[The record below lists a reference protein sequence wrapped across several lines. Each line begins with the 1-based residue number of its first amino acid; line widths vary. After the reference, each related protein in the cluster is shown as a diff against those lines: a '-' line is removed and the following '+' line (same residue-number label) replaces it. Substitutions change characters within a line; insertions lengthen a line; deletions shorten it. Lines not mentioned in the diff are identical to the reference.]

1 MKITFQNQTVTDT
14 ENRTESIQTEKN
26 TWGRDK
32 IQRNKKSVNANTFG
46 AVYESGQIPMPVGN
60 EENNK
65 GKSLIELQQDAGNTN
80 VALQQD
86 YMTLLSH
93 TMSQEDYAKACE
105 DGFDPRELDQDTA
118 VTIVDRIK
126 AELVRSGQ
134 NIAGYTDDIDLDT
147 LAAAVGSDT
156 LAQSIEEQFRATDI
170 PLTPENVDELK
181 TAWELASS
189 LQQPQEGE
197 VGYLVDNGLEPEIWN
212 LYVAENS
219 GAKVQQN
226 TVPQELQDQ
235 MDKVITDAGL
245 PVNDE
250 NRQKAQWLV
259 GAGLPLTTDTL
270 QQLAELDTIDYPVS
284 EDAFAQAA
292 ASALAEGK
300 SPVHANLARQENIYE
315 KATEMVQDWFSDAK
329 WDVTAENLA
338 ARKQLEEIRLRMT
351 AEVNVKLLQ
360 SDFSIDTAPMEQL
373 IEALRRAEAEVADKY
388 FPNDADAVAKYE
400 TYTQTVQ
407 VTNELPGLPVS
418 VLGPYSLKQ
427 KVSQE
432 TVAEFHSEGK
442 ALQTAY
448 TEANERYETLMTA
461 PRRDLGDS
469 IRKAF
474 SNVDDIL
481 TDMSLD
487 KTPENQRSVRILA
500 YNRMEITAENIERV
514 KEADKQVTAVIEKLT
529 PKNVLQMI
537 RDGVNPL
544 EKTFGELESYFAENP
559 QSYEE
564 EAEDYSRFLY
574 QLEQKKDIT
583 ENERKAYIGIYR
595 MVHQIEREDG
605 AAVGAVVNTGAELQ
619 FSTLLAAARSRR
631 TSHMDWKVSDDTGLT
646 QEVRL
651 SENNIS
657 EQISVGMAK
666 EILTDV
672 SEDTESRDAYYQECL
687 QQMREAVET
696 EPGAA
701 QMLERGEVN
710 TSSSNLLAAQALL
723 EDPAE
728 LFSDLQ
734 RYRKKYNKE
743 KEIPVAATGE
753 EPAGTEASGLW
764 EKLDQP
770 NFADDY
776 RTMLQDALQETET
789 ISLEQAESHLDVKQ
803 LQLVHKQL
811 RLAGNLQNRQE
822 YFLPM
827 YLGDQLAGV
836 HLTLQQGT
844 GEISAVDI
852 RVDAGDEQLEA
863 HLQVNGEHIEGY
875 LVGNTPEEV
884 TKLEKTSDIFLE
896 WIQTDT
902 SADWKAEKLSVV
914 SSRDMTRM
922 AAGETQNVETI
933 ESRADAAQL
942 YRLAKGFLQAVADSS
957 GK

>member
-134 NIAGYTDDIDLDT
+134 NIAGYTDHIDLDT
-147 LAAAVGSDT
+147 LAAAVGSDK

-418 VLGPYSLKQ
+418 VLGPYSLEQ

-487 KTPENQRSVRILA
+487 KTLENQRAVRILA

-544 EKTFGELESYFAENP
+544 
-559 QSYEE
+559 
-564 EAEDYSRFLY
+564 
-574 QLEQKKDIT
+574 
-583 ENERKAYIGIYR
+583 
-595 MVHQIEREDG
+595 
-605 AAVGAVVNTGAELQ
+605 
-619 FSTLLAAARSRR
+619 
-631 TSHMDWKVSDDTGLT
+631 
-646 QEVRL
+646 
-651 SENNIS
+651 
-657 EQISVGMAK
+657 
-666 EILTDV
+666 
-672 SEDTESRDAYYQECL
+672 
-687 QQMREAVET
+687 
-696 EPGAA
+696 
-701 QMLERGEVN
+701 
-710 TSSSNLLAAQALL
+710 
-723 EDPAE
+723 
-728 LFSDLQ
+728 
-734 RYRKKYNKE
+734 
-743 KEIPVAATGE
+743 
-753 EPAGTEASGLW
+753 
-764 EKLDQP
+764 
-770 NFADDY
+770 
-776 RTMLQDALQETET
+776 
-789 ISLEQAESHLDVKQ
+789 
-803 LQLVHKQL
+803 
-811 RLAGNLQNRQE
+811 
-822 YFLPM
+822 
-827 YLGDQLAGV
+827 
-836 HLTLQQGT
+836 
-844 GEISAVDI
+844 
-852 RVDAGDEQLEA
+852 
-863 HLQVNGEHIEGY
+863 
-875 LVGNTPEEV
+875 
-884 TKLEKTSDIFLE
+884 
-896 WIQTDT
+896 
-902 SADWKAEKLSVV
+902 
-914 SSRDMTRM
+914 
-922 AAGETQNVETI
+922 
-933 ESRADAAQL
+933 
-942 YRLAKGFLQAVADSS
+942 
-957 GK
+957 